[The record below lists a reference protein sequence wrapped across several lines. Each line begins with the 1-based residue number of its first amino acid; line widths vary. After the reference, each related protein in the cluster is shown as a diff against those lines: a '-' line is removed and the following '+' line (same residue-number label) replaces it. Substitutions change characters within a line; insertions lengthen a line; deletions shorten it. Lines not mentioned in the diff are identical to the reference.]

1 MLHGL
6 TGRRTYGVLPFQHGL
21 GIDEEDG
28 LRVSLRGA
36 VRESVVAPPV
46 GDDVLRVAV
55 CAVPLMS
62 NFTDV
67 DALAAEPGVVVRF
80 VDRAEELVDADL
92 VVVPGTRGTVRAL
105 RWLRERG
112 LADALA
118 RRAAEGRPVL
128 GICGGFQVLGEH
140 IEDDVESREGSV
152 AGLGL
157 LPVRVR
163 FAREKTLARPVGEA
177 LGEPVEGYE
186 IHHGVA
192 EVAGGE
198 AFLDGCRV
206 GEMWGTHWHGSLESD
221 GFRRRFLAG
230 WRGRPAP
237 LRPRARTSFAAL
249 REEQL
254 DLLGDLIEEHADTDA
269 LLSLIEKGAPA
280 GLPFIAPGAPVTG
293 GPGTR
298 PRPPRPLP
306 ERSFE
311 CHHAPRHQ
319 GGPVS
324 TPYPFT
330 ALVGQDDLRLALLLN
345 AVSPAVGGVLVRGE
359 KGTAKSTAVRAL
371 SALLPEVP
379 VVAGCRFSLR
389 PGRRRPELPRR
400 PARGGRRAARPAR
413 MVELPVGA
421 SEDRLVGA
429 LDIERALAEGVKAFE
444 PGLLADAHRGILYVD
459 EVNLLHDHLVDLLLD
474 AAAMGASYVERE
486 GVSVRHAAR
495 FLLVGTMNPEEGE
508 LRPQLLDRFGLTV
521 EVAASRETDQRVEVV
536 RRRLAHDDDPEAFA
550 GRWADEEA
558 ALRDRVVAA
567 RALLPQVVLGDG
579 ALRQIA
585 ATCAAFEVDG
595 MRADI
600 VMARTAT
607 ALAAWAGRTD
617 VRSEDVRQAALL
629 ALPHRRRRNPFD
641 APGLDEDK
649 LDETLDEARE
659 DDAPEPP
666 GSPEPPEGDDDPDGG
681 PGGGGGQPPADGG
694 PDSPG
699 LPPQQSRDQAEDRN
713 QGEGAGQE
721 DAPAPQAPAAGGPG
735 EQGAV
740 SAAEPFRTRMLSVP
754 GIGEGAAG
762 RRSRART
769 EHGRTTGSR
778 RPRGALTKLHLAA
791 TVQAAA
797 PHQRA
802 RGRSGTGLVVRRD
815 DLRQA
820 TREGREG
827 NLVLFVVDASGSMA
841 ARQRMSAVKGAVLSL
856 LLDAY
861 QRRDKVG
868 LVTFRG
874 SAAEVALPPTSSVDA
889 AAARLETLPTGG
901 RTPLAAGLLRAHDVL
916 RVERLRDAARRPLL
930 VVVTDG
936 RATGGVEP
944 VAQAGRAARLFAADG
959 VASVVVDCE
968 SGYVR
973 LGLAGQLAGELGGT
987 AVTLDELRA
996 DSIAGL
1002 VKDVQGHGN
1011 HSRKAA

>member
-1 MLHGL
+1 M
-6 TGRRTYGVLPFQHGL
+6 
-21 GIDEEDG
+21 
-28 LRVSLRGA
+28 
-36 VRESVVAPPV
+36 
-46 GDDVLRVAV
+46 
-55 CAVPLMS
+55 
-62 NFTDV
+62 
-67 DALAAEPGVVVRF
+67 
-80 VDRAEELVDADL
+80 
-92 VVVPGTRGTVRAL
+92 
-105 RWLRERG
+105 
-112 LADALA
+112 
-118 RRAAEGRPVL
+118 
-128 GICGGFQVLGEH
+128 
-140 IEDDVESREGSV
+140 
-152 AGLGL
+152 
-157 LPVRVR
+157 
-163 FAREKTLARPVGEA
+163 
-177 LGEPVEGYE
+177 
-186 IHHGVA
+186 
-192 EVAGGE
+192 
-198 AFLDGCRV
+198 
-206 GEMWGTHWHGSLESD
+206 
-221 GFRRRFLAG
+221 
-230 WRGRPAP
+230 
-237 LRPRARTSFAAL
+237 
-249 REEQL
+249 
-254 DLLGDLIEEHADTDA
+254 
-269 LLSLIEKGAPA
+269 
-280 GLPFIAPGAPVTG
+280 
-293 GPGTR
+293 
-298 PRPPRPLP
+298 
-306 ERSFE
+306 
-311 CHHAPRHQ
+311 
-319 GGPVS
+319 S
-324 TPYPFT
+324 TPFPFM
-330 ALVGQDDLRLALLLN
+330 AVVGQDDLRLALLLN

-371 SALLPEVP
+371 SALLPAVS
-379 VVAGCRFSLR
+379 VVAGCRFSCD
-389 PGRRRPELPRR
+389 
-400 PARGGRRAARPAR
+400 PAAPDPSCPDGPHEAGAGAARPAR

-521 EVAASRETDQRVEVV
+521 EVAASREPDQRVEVV
-536 RRRLAHDDDPEAFA
+536 RRRLAYDDDPAGFA
-550 GRWADEEA
+550 ARWADEEA
-558 ALRDRVVAA
+558 AVRSRIVAA
-567 RALLPQVVLGDG
+567 RELLPQVRLGDG

-617 VRSEDVRQAALL
+617 VLAEDVRQAALL

-649 LDETLDEARE
+649 LDETLEEFGGSDDE
-659 DDAPEPP
+659 
-666 GSPEPPEGDDDPDGG
+666 DPDPDPDG
-681 PGGGGGQPPADGG
+681 PGGGGGQPPQSDGG
-694 PDSPG
+694 PQGGGDTAARPE
-699 LPPQQSRDQAEDRN
+699 A
-713 QGEGAGQE
+713 GEGGQ
-721 DAPAPQAPAAGGPG
+721 PQASGAQ
-735 EQGAV
+735 EQQAV
-740 SAAEPFRTRMLSVP
+740 RAAEPFRTKVLSVP
-754 GIGEGAAG
+754 GLGEGAAG

-769 EHGRTTGSR
+769 EHGRTTGAR
-778 RPRGALTKLHLAA
+778 RPRGTLTKLHLAA
-791 TVQAAA
+791 TVLAAA

-802 RGRSGTGLVVRRD
+802 RGRSGPGLVLRRD

-874 SAAEVALPPTSSVDA
+874 AAADVALPPTSSVDA
-889 AAARLETLPTGG
+889 AAARLESLPTGG
-901 RTPLAAGLLRAHDVL
+901 RTPLAAGLLKAHEVL
-916 RVERLRDAARRPLL
+916 RVERLRDPARRALV

-936 RATGGVEP
+936 RATGGPEP
-944 VAQAGRAARLFAADG
+944 VALAGRAARLFAAGG

-968 SGYVR
+968 SGPVR

-1002 VKDVQGHGN
+1002 VRDVQGTHGT
-1011 HSRKAA
+1011 SRRAA

>member
-1 MLHGL
+1 M
-6 TGRRTYGVLPFQHGL
+6 TTPF
-21 GIDEEDG
+21 
-28 LRVSLRGA
+28 
-36 VRESVVAPPV
+36 
-46 GDDVLRVAV
+46 
-55 CAVPLMS
+55 
-62 NFTDV
+62 
-67 DALAAEPGVVVRF
+67 
-80 VDRAEELVDADL
+80 
-92 VVVPGTRGTVRAL
+92 
-105 RWLRERG
+105 
-112 LADALA
+112 
-118 RRAAEGRPVL
+118 
-128 GICGGFQVLGEH
+128 
-140 IEDDVESREGSV
+140 
-152 AGLGL
+152 
-157 LPVRVR
+157 
-163 FAREKTLARPVGEA
+163 
-177 LGEPVEGYE
+177 
-186 IHHGVA
+186 
-192 EVAGGE
+192 
-198 AFLDGCRV
+198 
-206 GEMWGTHWHGSLESD
+206 
-221 GFRRRFLAG
+221 
-230 WRGRPAP
+230 
-237 LRPRARTSFAAL
+237 
-249 REEQL
+249 
-254 DLLGDLIEEHADTDA
+254 
-269 LLSLIEKGAPA
+269 
-280 GLPFIAPGAPVTG
+280 
-293 GPGTR
+293 
-298 PRPPRPLP
+298 
-306 ERSFE
+306 
-311 CHHAPRHQ
+311 
-319 GGPVS
+319 
-324 TPYPFT
+324 PFT
-330 ALVGQDDLRLALLLN
+330 AVVGQDDLRLALLLN

-371 SALLPEVP
+371 SALMPTLD
-379 VVAGCRFSLR
+379 VVSGCRFSCD
-389 PGRRRPELPRR
+389 PGSPDPGCPDGPHEPG
-400 PARGGRRAARPAR
+400 AFETRAAR

-429 LDIERALAEGVKAFE
+429 LDIERALSEGVKAFE

-521 EVAASRETDQRVEVV
+521 EVAASREPDQRVEVV
-536 RRRLAHDDDPEAFA
+536 RRRLAYDDDPAAFA
-550 GRWADEEA
+550 ARWAEEEA
-558 ALRDRVVAA
+558 AVRARIVAA
-567 RALLPQVVLGDG
+567 RELLPSVRLGDG

-617 VRSEDVRQAALL
+617 VLAEDVRQAALL

-649 LDETLDEARE
+649 LDETLEE
-659 DDAPEPP
+659 FG
-666 GSPEPPEGDDDPDGG
+666 GSDDDDPDPDPGPDG
-681 PGGGGGQPPADGG
+681 PGGGGGQPEPDDAPEGDGDTAAR
-694 PDSPG
+694 PE
-699 LPPQQSRDQAEDRN
+699 A
-713 QGEGAGQE
+713 GEGGQ
-721 DAPAPQAPAAGGPG
+721 PQPSGAG
-735 EQGAV
+735 EQ
-740 SAAEPFRTRMLSVP
+740 SAARASEPFRTKMLSVP

-769 EHGRTTGSR
+769 EHGRTTGAR

-802 RGRSGTGLVVRRD
+802 RGRSGPGLVVRRD

-874 SAAEVALPPTSSVDA
+874 TAADVALPPTSSVDA

-916 RVERLRDAARRPLL
+916 RVERLRDPARRPL
-930 VVVTDG
+930 VVLVTDG
-936 RATGGVEP
+936 RATGGPEP
-944 VAQAGRAARLFAADG
+944 VALAGRAARLYAADG

-968 SGYVR
+968 SGPVR

-1002 VKDVQGHGN
+1002 VKDVQ
-1011 HSRKAA
+1011 RRAA

>member
-1 MLHGL
+1 
-6 TGRRTYGVLPFQHGL
+6 
-21 GIDEEDG
+21 
-28 LRVSLRGA
+28 
-36 VRESVVAPPV
+36 
-46 GDDVLRVAV
+46 
-55 CAVPLMS
+55 
-62 NFTDV
+62 
-67 DALAAEPGVVVRF
+67 
-80 VDRAEELVDADL
+80 
-92 VVVPGTRGTVRAL
+92 
-105 RWLRERG
+105 
-112 LADALA
+112 
-118 RRAAEGRPVL
+118 
-128 GICGGFQVLGEH
+128 
-140 IEDDVESREGSV
+140 
-152 AGLGL
+152 
-157 LPVRVR
+157 
-163 FAREKTLARPVGEA
+163 
-177 LGEPVEGYE
+177 
-186 IHHGVA
+186 
-192 EVAGGE
+192 
-198 AFLDGCRV
+198 
-206 GEMWGTHWHGSLESD
+206 
-221 GFRRRFLAG
+221 
-230 WRGRPAP
+230 
-237 LRPRARTSFAAL
+237 
-249 REEQL
+249 
-254 DLLGDLIEEHADTDA
+254 
-269 LLSLIEKGAPA
+269 
-280 GLPFIAPGAPVTG
+280 
-293 GPGTR
+293 
-298 PRPPRPLP
+298 
-306 ERSFE
+306 
-311 CHHAPRHQ
+311 
-319 GGPVS
+319 
-324 TPYPFT
+324 
-330 ALVGQDDLRLALLLN
+330 VGQDDLRLALLLN

-371 SALLPEVP
+371 SALMPEVE
-379 VVAGCRFSLR
+379 VVAGCRFSCA
-389 PGRRRPELPRR
+389 PGAPD
-400 PARGGRRAARPAR
+400 PACPDGPHPSGPGTSRAAR

-521 EVAASRETDQRVEVV
+521 EVAASREPDQRVEVV
-536 RRRLAHDDDPEAFA
+536 KRRLAYDDDPEGFA
-550 GRWADEEA
+550 GKWEQEESA
-558 ALRDRVVAA
+558 VRARIVAA
-567 RALLPQVVLGDG
+567 RDLLPSVRLGDA

-617 VRSEDVRQAALL
+617 VLAEDVRQAALL

-649 LDETLDEARE
+649 LDDTLEEFGGQDDE
-659 DDAPEPP
+659 P
-666 GSPEPPEGDDDPDGG
+666 DPDGDGGGDG
-681 PGGGGGQPPADGG
+681 PGGGGGQPPQDAPEGDG
-694 PDSPG
+694 PDAG
-699 LPPQQSRDQAEDRN
+699 GDRAADIPA
-713 QGEGAGQE
+713 QGEPSDSGE
-721 DAPAPQAPAAGGPG
+721 RKAPAGGG
-735 EQGAV
+735 EQT
-740 SAAEPFRTRMLSVP
+740 AARASEPFRTKMLSVP
-754 GIGEGAAG
+754 GLGEGAAG

-769 EHGRTTGSR
+769 EHGRTTGAR

-802 RGRSGTGLVVRRD
+802 RGRSGPGLGVRRD

-874 SAAEVALPPTSSVDA
+874 SSADVALPPTSSVDA
-889 AAARLETLPTGG
+889 AAVRLESLPTGG
-901 RTPLAAGLLRAHDVL
+901 RTPLSAGLLKAHEVL
-916 RVERLRDAARRPLL
+916 RVERLRDPARRPLV

-936 RATGGVEP
+936 RATGGPEP
-944 VAQAGRAARLFAADG
+944 VALAGRAARLLAAEG
-959 VASVVVDCE
+959 TASVVVDCE
-968 SGYVR
+968 SGPVR
-973 LGLAGQLAGELGGT
+973 LGLAGRLAGELGGT

-1002 VKDVQGHGN
+1002 VKERQAQGLQSN
-1011 HSRKAA
+1011 SRRVA